1 MARVTE
7 QVPVVSPNDLGY
19 PGFLTAHE
27 QEVLDELKGEVKKR
41 GETFRDTIFTWPEE
55 EEDYALCRWLRAR
68 KFRLDQVIKM
78 IDEATASMDTPKKH
92 NFFPSANEALGTDVH
107 LFHTQYPQF
116 LHGTSKSGYPVYY
129 LQVGKLNIGGL
140 ECITSLQQMHNYQWH
155 HMIHECGEEFRKN
168 PGLKRFE
175 VVSVVDLEGISRA
188 HFSRKILK
196 FISDES
202 AIDALNF
209 PETLHKL
216 FIVNAPLIFSQPWK
230 LIKSWLD
237 PRTVSKIEII
247 TNKKRS
253 ERILKETIPVEKLP
267 LQYGGKA
274 NVHLHKPK
282 ILTKLLHGSVV
293 NRRVSAHLCDLT
305 KGESMS
311 VQVYAHQ
318 DKHARV
324 QFQLKSSENM
334 FVKKEVNDF
343 VANKGVVIAE
353 NINGPGSFTISTS
366 GLQRQDSLLA
376 VAFVSLRQDHADK
389 RAME

>member
-1 MARVTE
+1 MYHITPTDAQLPMASYDTRMWRRISKKSRFKKVCF
-7 QVPVVSPNDLGY
+7 VLVYLC
-19 PGFLTAHE
+19 TA
-27 QEVLDELKGEVKKR
+27 VIL
-41 GETFRDTIFTWPEE
+41 
-55 EEDYALCRWLRAR
+55 LCCCSL
-68 KFRLDQVIKM
+68 V
-78 IDEATASMDTPKKH
+78 
-92 NFFPSANEALGTDVH
+92 
-107 LFHTQYPQF
+107 
-116 LHGTSKSGYPVYY
+116 
-129 LQVGKLNIGGL
+129 
-140 ECITSLQQMHNYQWH
+140 TSLTIQWVNVL
-155 HMIHECGEEFRKN
+155 GSSFSN
-168 PGLKRFE
+168 RFE